1 VDDEPHRIIINDL
14 DAEIAQI
21 EAAEAADAS
30 AVFLPDIDKK
40 VSAIPQHLLRSR
52 KAAAT
57 SEGLSTALVLYREP
71 SSISVPEEEDAV
83 RKAIIA
89 ARARARERQAEDQRD
104 REGQESPQQKDG
116 ESQSDIELDDA
127 MTDPS
132 SRGDEDLDA
141 MEIE

>member
-1 VDDEPHRIIINDL
+1 
-14 DAEIAQI
+14 
-21 EAAEAADAS
+21 
-30 AVFLPDIDKK
+30 
-40 VSAIPQHLLRSR
+40 
-52 KAAAT
+52 
-57 SEGLSTALVLYREP
+57 LVLYREP